1 MQRSRA
7 RRAASGV
14 DCRKVKTDDF
24 ARLRVFE
31 KRNVEFTLIN
41 VEGGISS
48 METSITFGLWDAKI
62 HSSPEQQKRIQTAQ
76 SAKTTPTSINK
87 ETQTGCFPG
96 SGLEVY
102 QTTLNSCTCA
112 DFGYRGL
119 PCKHI
124 YRLAIECGL
133 FPGNVKQGINKNIL
147 DRSQL
152 TLEEAVEAIES
163 LSEDD
168 QCLIMGMLGDALYR
182 NKTERTIPAEK
193 AQSLLRCPL
202 LEAEEPSVSSLLRRY
217 RKKEL
222 LQCLEAKKIVGY
234 PKSAT
239 AGALRLWCEE
249 NIDNPGD
256 VFPKAYSF
264 HFADVVQK
272 VIRKV
277 YTYLNRKFRWEIIYT
292 SSMEEMR
299 YPHGAQPEEVKVV
312 VTRGED
318 GKIKMIQNGDPSV
331 YYFPEDKVTE
341 LLTLYGHNRCLH
353 GYKLSAWNQNENQK
367 E

>member
-1 MQRSRA
+1 
-7 RRAASGV
+7 
-14 DCRKVKTDDF
+14 
-24 ARLRVFE
+24 
-31 KRNVEFTLIN
+31 
-41 VEGGISS
+41 
-48 METSITFGLWDAKI
+48 MEYNPTFGSWTSQI

-76 SAKTTPTSINK
+76 SAKTTPTSVNK

-102 QTTLNSCTCA
+102 QTTLDSCTCA
-112 DFGYRGL
+112 DFEYREL

-124 YRLAIECGL
+124 YRLAMECGL
-133 FPGNVKQGINKNIL
+133 FPGNIEQGINKNVL
-147 DRSQL
+147 DQSQL
-152 TLEEAVEAIES
+152 TLEEAVEAIEN

-168 QCLIMGMLGDALYR
+168 QRLIMGMLGDTLYR
-182 NKTERTIPAEK
+182 NKTERIIPAEK
-193 AQSLLRCPL
+193 AQSLLCCPL
-202 LEAEEPSVSSLLRRY
+202 LEAQEPTVSSLLRRY

-222 LQCLEAKKIVGY
+222 LQCLEANKIAGY

-239 AGALRLWCEE
+239 AGTLRLWCEK
-249 NIDNPGD
+249 NIENPGD
-256 VFPKAYSF
+256 IFPKAYSF

-299 YPHGAQPEEVKVV
+299 YPHGAQPEGTEVT

-318 GKIKMIQNGDPSV
+318 GKIKMVQNGDPSV
-331 YYFPEDKVTE
+331 YHFPEDKVTE

-353 GYKLSAWNQNENQK
+353 GYRLSPGESGEEK
-367 E
+367 GDCYESTSGSG